1 MVYKKGKMSKVRKE
15 TCNVNLKA
23 WTVKRVSLLKQR
35 PTVQT
40 SANHTRKKN
49 THPSEDPK
57 QKDHLNILN
66 TTSNASRIATLTAT
80 CPQLPATGIC
90 IRIKNPNSKP
100 FWKKTSTVYGLM
112 ERGMDRPNVRTS
124 R

>member
-1 MVYKKGKMSKVRKE
+1 MKSAEREAVRTNTAMVYKKGKMS
-15 TCNVNLKA
+15 
-23 WTVKRVSLLKQR
+23 KRVSLLKQR